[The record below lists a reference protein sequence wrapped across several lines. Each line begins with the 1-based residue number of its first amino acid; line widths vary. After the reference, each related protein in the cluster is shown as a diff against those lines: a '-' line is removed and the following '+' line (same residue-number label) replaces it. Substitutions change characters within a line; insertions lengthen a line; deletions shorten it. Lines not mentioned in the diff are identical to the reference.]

1 MCPGLSTDSVEIRDC
16 RRTAIIN
23 MELKR
28 LNIDIAAL
36 QETRL
41 ADSGQIRELD
51 YTFFWK
57 GRAAEET
64 RIHGVGFAVK
74 NALLP
79 SVTEPS
85 GGSERILAISL
96 QTRAG
101 KVHLISVYAPTLAA
115 DSEVKDQFYD
125 DLNDVVS
132 AIPPE
137 EEMIML

>member
-1 MCPGLSTDSVEIRDC
+1 MCPGLSTDSVEISDC

-23 MELKR
+23 VELKR
-28 LNIDIAAL
+28 LNIDVAAL

-74 NALLP
+74 
-79 SVTEPS
+79 
-85 GGSERILAISL
+85 
-96 QTRAG
+96 TRCFRQSQSHRA
-101 KVHLISVYAPTLAA
+101 V
-115 DSEVKDQFYD
+115 VKEF
-125 DLNDVVS
+125 
-132 AIPPE
+132 
-137 EEMIML
+137 